1 MASEA
6 YDDSPPRNGTIFFYA
21 LLTIFL
27 LVCVKFLLDSYF
39 FKMMDTE
46 VEAKILTQGMDEVV
60 AMRTAEQKESDA
72 VKAAMSSL
80 AQRGRN
86 AMPEIKPTGMVAP
99 AEQGWRELQQP
110 TPGAAPAPADGAP
123 GKLPTEAALPPGQEP
138 PASPGVVPAGTVGQ
152 PAETGGEPKP
162 AAEPANPP
170 TSPESTTKSN

>member
-21 LLTIFL
+21 LLTVFL
-27 LVCVKFLLDSYF
+27 LVCIKFLLDSYF
-39 FKMMDTE
+39 FKMMDME
-46 VEAKILTQGMDEVV
+46 VQEKILTQGMDEVV
-60 AMRTAEQKESDA
+60 AMRATEQKQTDS

-86 AMPEIKPTGMVAP
+86 AMPELKPTGMVAP
-99 AEQGWRELQQP
+99 SEQGWREMQRT
-110 TPGAAPAPADGAP
+110 TPVAPAPAQGAP
-123 GKLPTEAALPPGQEP
+123 DKLPTEAAVKPGEEP
-138 PASPGVVPAGTVGQ
+138 PAGPGVVPAGSVGQ

-170 TSPESTTKSN
+170 TSPDSTTKSN